1 MLKLGKINREKKCKI
16 IQKSTWKK
24 QSTFIKWGG
33 AVPSGTLSSGATLL
47 NREDYNTKEYGGT
60 LTCYSLFI
68 YNGGGYGY
76 GRK

>member
-1 MLKLGKINREKKCKI
+1 MIGNAKVHLLNG
-16 IQKSTWKK
+16 
-24 QSTFIKWGG
+24 GG

-47 NREDYNTKEYGGT
+47 NEGDYNIKEYGGT
-60 LTCYSLFI
+60 LTCYSLFM